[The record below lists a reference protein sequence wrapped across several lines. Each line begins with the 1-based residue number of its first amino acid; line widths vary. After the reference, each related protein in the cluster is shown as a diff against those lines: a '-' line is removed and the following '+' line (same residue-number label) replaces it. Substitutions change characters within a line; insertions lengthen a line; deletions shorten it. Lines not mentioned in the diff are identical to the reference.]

1 MAGKKGAD
9 NSKKAAG
16 QARKADAAASKAAAE
31 QSKKAEVEDAEWS
44 KGSKSNAKK
53 CVASTHQLPLP
64 PPLFLRS
71 WPV

>member
-31 QSKKAEVEDAEWS
+31 QSKKDAVDDSEWS

-53 CVASTHQLPLP
+53 CVHT
-64 PPLFLRS
+64 LFNYLIT
-71 WPV
+71 